1 MVDPPENEA
10 WAGYA
15 ELCLFLGNE
24 HEYRA
29 AGTALLAIADKTKHP
44 RAYPHFVVVK
54 CLALCRLNKPTE
66 ALELLRTVPAE
77 LPGPVQHLVRALAY
91 HHKGQ
96 PVEARKELAAG
107 IALFNWRMETA
118 VDQDR
123 RTHHILRR
131 EAERLILPDLP
142 AFLEEKCQPQDNWER
157 LALIGACQSGN
168 RLELAAKLYAD
179 ALAADPKLADSLQAH
194 HRYNAA
200 CLAVAAGCQRDEGQ
214 DHVHWRGQALTWL
227 REETTAFKKAY
238 ATQPQQI
245 HNEFSHWLTD
255 NDPASLREPARL
267 AKLPEEER
275 KPWTEFWSE
284 VQATLRSVSPSK

>member
-10 WAGYA
+10 WAGYV

-24 HEYRA
+24 DEYRA
-29 AGTALLAIADKTKHP
+29 AGTALLAKSDKTKHP
-44 RAYPHFVVVK
+44 RAYSHFVVVK
-54 CLALCRLNKPTE
+54 CLALCRFNKPTE

-96 PVEARKELAAG
+96 PLEARKALAAG
-107 IALFNWRMETA
+107 IALFNWWMETA

-142 AFLEEKCQPQDNWER
+142 AFLEGKYQPQDNWER

-168 RLELAAKLYAD
+168 RL
-179 ALAADPKLADSLQAH
+179 
-194 HRYNAA
+194 
-200 CLAVAAGCQRDEGQ
+200 
-214 DHVHWRGQALTWL
+214 
-227 REETTAFKKAY
+227 
-238 ATQPQQI
+238 
-245 HNEFSHWLTD
+245 
-255 NDPASLREPARL
+255 
-267 AKLPEEER
+267 
-275 KPWTEFWSE
+275 
-284 VQATLRSVSPSK
+284 